1 MDELK
6 ERVLGPGGSEDA
18 DTKTDETSQP
28 KSAATQ
34 MVEMAREK
42 YHLGVSEAGEAFARP
57 KSGLPRVFLLR
68 GGQVSLRK
76 QLARTF
82 FKEKGKAA
90 GQQALSDALTTLDG
104 FAQEKAPTRLY
115 QRVGQRDG
123 TIWIDL
129 GDDTGR
135 AIRVE
140 SGAWNVDEPGV
151 LFKRT
156 PLTSALPYPA
166 RDGDLDELWRF
177 VNVTRDD
184 RAPILAYLVAALL
197 PDIPHPVLG
206 IFGQQ
211 GSAKT
216 STMRVLVALVD
227 PSPVPYRRPP
237 RDADAWVT
245 AAAGSWVV
253 ALDNLSSIQQWL
265 ADLLCRAVTG
275 EGDVRRMLY
284 TDGDLHVFALRRV
297 IALTGIDL
305 GSLPGDLADRL
316 LPITL
321 DVIAE
326 EDRRD
331 ETSLWPAWEEAH
343 PRILGAL
350 LDLAANV
357 LARLPRVHMQRMP
370 RMADYARVLAAVDDV
385 LGTDGLDRYLGAQG
399 RLAHDTLSGDSFIT
413 SVMEAVTKTFDGTA
427 ADLLELATPTDEK
440 WRKPKGWPANAR
452 VATQHLRKQAPVLR
466 KAGWHVSDDRGR
478 NKQNATEWRLIP
490 PTREAA
496 ADSGSPSSPSSHA
509 RLGRDRQGESP
520 GESTGALPRLP
531 RPSSPLPRLGSP
543 VQDGT
548 TSQASQASHDSTSP
562 LADRARSVVA
572 GLQRVD
578 RDHLRQRYV
587 EATEIIEPPNGWL
600 ELAKVEPIQVT
611 AALELWASDA
621 ASGRAASHPEHTYL
635 DATRAV
641 SEEAQQ

>member
-1 MDELK
+1 MSLEAVKRNVVGDGAE
-6 ERVLGPGGSEDA
+6 PGEE
-18 DTKTDETSQP
+18 KSQL
-28 KSAATQ
+28 KSAATL
-34 MVEMAREK
+34 MVEMARDK
-42 YHLGVSEAGEAFARP
+42 YHLGVSEAGEAFAEP

-76 QLARTF
+76 QLARTYF
-82 FKEKGKAA
+82 NERGKAA

-104 FAQEKAPTRLY
+104 FAQEVTPRRLY
-115 QRVGQRDG
+115 QRVGQRNG

-129 GDDTGR
+129 GDDKGR

-140 SGAWNVDEPGV
+140 RGDWSIVSVPGV

-156 PLTSALPYPA
+156 ALTSALPYPA

-177 VNVTRDD
+177 VNVTPED
-184 RAPILAYLVAALL
+184 RAPILAYLVASLL

-216 STMRVLVALVD
+216 STVRVLVALVD

-245 AAAGSWVV
+245 TAAGSWMV
-253 ALDNLSSIQQWL
+253 ALDNLSTIPQWL
-265 ADLLCRAVTG
+265 ADLLSRAVTG
-275 EGDVRRMLY
+275 EGDVRRKLY

-331 ETSLWPAWEEAH
+331 ETSLRTAWEKAH

-357 LARLPRVHMQRMP
+357 LAHLPHVHLPRMP
-370 RMADYARVLAAVDDV
+370 RMADYARVLAAVDAV
-385 LGTDGLDRYLGAQG
+385 LGTDGLGRYLGAQG

-413 SVMEAVTKTFDGTA
+413 SVMEAITTDFEGTA
-427 ADLLELATPTDEK
+427 ADLLHLATPADAK
-440 WRKPKGWPANAR
+440 WRKPKGWPSTAR
-452 VATQHLRKQAPVLR
+452 VATQDLRKQAPVLR
-466 KAGWHVSDDRGR
+466 KAGWHVSDDGGR
-478 NKQNATEWRLIP
+478 NKRNATQWRLIR

-496 ADSGSPSSPSSHA
+496 ADSGSPSLLSLPA
-509 RLGRDRQGESP
+509 RQGRDKRGKSADESAC
-520 GESTGALPRLP
+520 ALPRLP
-531 RPSSPLPRLGSP
+531 RPSSPFLALPRLESA
-543 VQDGT
+543 VQDAT
-548 TSQASQASHDSTSP
+548 TSQARKASQDPVSP
-562 LADRARSVVA
+562 LACGASSSVA
-572 GLQRVD
+572 NLKRVD
-578 RDHLRQRYV
+578 RDH
-587 EATEIIEPPNGWL
+587 
-600 ELAKVEPIQVT
+600 
-611 AALELWASDA
+611 
-621 ASGRAASHPEHTYL
+621 
-635 DATRAV
+635 
-641 SEEAQQ
+641 